1 MKKGFLFLFIS
12 IFCLGFITSTYAQT
26 EVYLDIYRRGGKK
39 IEIAIPD
46 FLPKNVSEKTKTL
59 SKIMANILKD
69 DLRVYGLFNL
79 IENPQFLKEVSDIDN
94 KEGRI
99 VFKEWSLLGADA
111 LVKGSYSF
119 QDNNLIIESRLF
131 DVIRGKQIT
140 GKKYSGPME
149 IMRKMIHKFSNEIVY
164 RFTGEKGIAQTKIA
178 FESKYKGH
186 KEIYIMDYDGY
197 NIQRITGN
205 RSLTLSPEWSPDG
218 KKILFTFYKDNNP
231 DLYIKDIEKGDRKP
245 LSIYPG
251 LNISPAWS
259 PDGKKLSLV
268 LSKDGNPEIYTMN
281 SDGSNLQ
288 RLTNN
293 RAIDSSPCWS
303 PNGRQIAFTSDR
315 SGSPQIYV
323 MDSEGTNLRRLTY
336 KGSFNDQPAWSHKG
350 NKIAFVSKREGLFN
364 IYVMDVDGRNIRQ
377 LTSHSRNNES
387 PVWSP
392 DGRLIAFSSTR
403 KGKVQIF
410 FMNANGTNQKALTF
424 LKGGGYNPAWGPIT
438 D

>member
-1 MKKGFLFLFIS
+1 MKKGFLFFFLTF
-12 IFCLGFITSTYAQT
+12 FCLGSLTSTYAQT

-39 IEIAIPD
+39 IEIAVPD
-46 FLPKNVSEKTKTL
+46 FSPENVSDKAKHL
-59 SKIMANILKD
+59 SKTMADILKD
-69 DLRVYGLFNL
+69 DLKVYGFFNL
-79 IENPQFLKEVSDIDN
+79 IENPQFLKEISDIDN

-111 LVKGSYSF
+111 LVKGSYSI
-119 QDNNLIIESRLF
+119 QDNSLTIESRLF

-140 GKKYSGPME
+140 GKKYSGSKE
-149 IMRKMIHKFSNEIVY
+149 TLRKMIHRFSDEIVY

-178 FESKYKGH
+178 LESKYEGH

-197 NIQRITGN
+197 NIQRITGG
-205 RSLTLSPEWSPDG
+205 RSLLLSPEWSPDG
-218 KKILFTFYKDNNP
+218 KKILFTFYRDNNP
-231 DLYIKDIEKGDRKP
+231 DLYIKDLTKGDEKP
-245 LSIYPG
+245 FSLYPG

-336 KGSFNDQPAWSHKG
+336 EGSFNDQPAWSPKG
-350 NKIAFVSKREGLFN
+350 DKIAFVSKREGLFN
-364 IYVMDVDGRNIRQ
+364 IYVMSVDGRSIRQ
-377 LTSHSRNNES
+377 LTSHSRSNES

-410 FMNANGTNQKALTF
+410 FMNANGTNQKALTS
-424 LKGGGYNPAWGPIT
+424 LKGGGYNPAWGPRT